1 MQHHVHLT
9 LTVALVALI
18 LLAWR
23 VGFGSSVG
31 IRALTVRCVGFSG
44 VCVGFKIAV
53 HLSQPVS
60 NNKIIIYILLNSIHL
75 LLTFKIIIK
84 LFNTKNYE
92 INDSINFAVGLQVPK
107 SETLRYILILKR
119 LNSQTPSINNNN
131 IVKCMI
137 YIIYIT

>member
-1 MQHHVHLT
+1 MQHHVH

-23 VGFGSSVG
+23 VGFGSSVDS
-31 IRALTVRCVGFSG
+31 RALTVRCVGFSG

-60 NNKIIIYILLNSIHL
+60 NNKNIIGILLNSIQL
-75 LLTFKIIIK
+75 LLTLKIIVK

-92 INDSINFAVGLQVPK
+92 INGYINFSVGLQVPK
-107 SETLRYILILKR
+107 SETLR
-119 LNSQTPSINNNN
+119 
-131 IVKCMI
+131 
-137 YIIYIT
+137 